1 MKNIFKYLSAFAI
14 AGAVGLQVANAET
27 VKECKPGEEIHTNYY
42 MFLESDT
49 AESMRTII
57 EGLTVELPYNMYT
70 GANKFNNIKGA
81 DQIGDGH
88 VKIVANGSS
97 GVGADGSV
105 TWTIADFWRKYYT
118 GHVGR
123 NAQTLVY
130 DSGTEHFLYHDVWY
144 VYEDDRFEGGAEKN
158 YSDVGI
164 NSALDTYIQQNLSNL
179 ENTALVQSGTQLPST
194 HINMPNNLFTSTDNS
209 NRWTISRAYR
219 KNEVTP
225 LSGVPLNNKMIV
237 YAPAAYYVRYCGPKV
252 SQTTDK
258 KIEYDPN
265 GNGVVNM
272 PGNQTFQEK
281 CEILDSTKPVRTG
294 YSFLGWAK
302 SADSTKPDYQPGDEY
317 CGDSVKLYAVWAEN
331 QTGPFKVTYDAN
343 GGKDAPADQTGVAP
357 NQCVLISKQKPLLA
371 DNTFLG
377 WSTNKNSR
385 MPDPDFD
392 PGDEYCGQ
400 RGDLQ
405 LYAIWSADTGINA
418 HLVAFGIV
426 AIGAVGAL
434 LVAKKK
440 DLFKQI

>member
-1 MKNIFKYLSAFAI
+1 MKNIFKYLSIFAI
-14 AGAVGLQVANAET
+14 AGSIGLQTMNVTAAES
-27 VKECKPGEEIHTNYY
+27 CSAGEEVHTDYFLFVNTEVADDLKVSFEQQPAGQSY
-42 MFLESDT
+42 MS
-49 AESMRTII
+49 
-57 EGLTVELPYNMYT
+57 YN
-70 GANKFNNIKGA
+70 GANKFNNIKGKKIIA
-81 DQIGDGH
+81 EGD
-88 VKIVANGSS
+88 VKLGASS
-97 GVGADGSV
+97 SNDTA
-105 TWTIADFWRKYYT
+105 WTTADFWRNWA
-118 GHVGR
+118 
-123 NAQTLVY
+123 NAVKNPSSNMMYNAGTKNYIFHDKWWVYPNGNFDTEPGQELSHIDNENDRALIAYIEDHLSDLSLLVN
-130 DSGTEHFLYHDVWY
+130 SGTMTPDSV
-144 VYEDDRFEGGAEKN
+144 
-158 YSDVGI
+158 
-164 NSALDTYIQQNLSNL
+164 T
-179 ENTALVQSGTQLPST
+179 
-194 HINMPNNLFTSTDNS
+194 
-209 NRWTISRAYR
+209 
-219 KNEVTP
+219 VTP
-225 LSGVPLNNKMIV
+225 PPTLKTSQNDSLKWFIVRSYDTKTNHVPDGIPINGVKRV
-237 YAPAAYYVRYCGPKV
+237 YAPSAYYVQYCAPGKAV
-252 SQTTDK
+252 TDK
-258 KIEYDPN
+258 TITYEPN

-272 PGNQTFQEK
+272 PGNQTFQEE
-281 CEILDSTKPVRTG
+281 CESLDSTKPVRTG

-317 CGDSVKLYAVWAEN
+317 CGDSITLYAVWAEN

-343 GGKDAPADQTGVAP
+343 GGKDAPADQSGVAP
-357 NQCVLISKQKPLLA
+357 NQCVLISKQKPTLA